1 VPADAHRPF
10 SRRLNVY
17 SLLTELMQS
26 LLILATVAIPVV
38 YFAPEQAL
46 VLFGLTVFALAAT
59 AWIRAAC
66 RHIWQFV
73 LLGLVIVALPLVLP
87 ILPPFSVTIW
97 PRLISVPVLLFLAVR
112 AFYLRLKQKEEKPL
126 GSLAQQAL
134 VILYLLAL
142 NLVALRLDLT
152 VVSQAYFYVGV
163 VYLMLAL
170 LRWHHLSLNSQL
182 ERFMTMPTQ
191 PAARIMH
198 FNNILL
204 LGYALVTLVLLVIS
218 PLFRLHDLLPWLG
231 SLLLAVIRWLL
242 QKLQSGEPEPT
253 EPVPEPTQPPGGQ
266 DPHLPFEPSE
276 TARWLVILQEIF
288 YYLMIAVSVAIVLFL
303 IFLMLRALYKRFY
316 ETAQPDS
323 DKTESLL
330 PSFLDQTRERIRKV
344 QSRFSIQFGQ
354 TPSQQVRRS
363 FYRLITAQL
372 RHGLTIEASQ
382 TPRQLV
388 ARFDVEQYPDL
399 LSLATL
405 YEAARYGPEISTP
418 EDAEQAQRMVR
429 SLRRQN
435 LLRPTSKPEQTKANK
450 KRNAR

>member
-1 VPADAHRPF
+1 MPAAV
-10 SRRLNVY
+10 RRQVIY
-17 SLLTELMQS
+17 GLLTELMQS
-26 LLILATVAIPVV
+26 LMILATFAIPIV
-38 YFAPEQAL
+38 YFAPEQTL
-46 VLFGLTVFALAAT
+46 VLFGLAVFALAAT
-59 AWIRAAC
+59 AWIRSAC
-66 RHIWQFV
+66 RHIWQFA

-97 PRLISVPVLLFLAVR
+97 PRLITVPMLLFLAVR
-112 AFYLRLKQKEEKPL
+112 AFYIRLKQKEEKPL
-126 GSLAQQAL
+126 SSLVQQSL

-142 NLVALRLDLT
+142 NLVALRLDLV
-152 VVSQAYFYVGV
+152 VVSQAYFYTGV
-163 VYLMLAL
+163 IYLMLAL
-170 LRWHHLSLNSQL
+170 LRWHQLSLRSQL

-191 PAARIMH
+191 PAARILH
-198 FNNILL
+198 FNNVLL

-231 SLLLAVIRWLL
+231 SLLLALIRWLL

-253 EPVPEPTQPPGGQ
+253 EPEPEPSQPPSGQ
-266 DPHLPFEPSE
+266 DPHFPFEPTE

-288 YYLMIAVSVAIVLFL
+288 YYLMIAVAAAIVLFL
-303 IFLMLRALYKRFY
+303 IFLVLRAIYKRFY

-354 TPSQQVRRS
+354 TPSQQVRHS
-363 FYRLITAQL
+363 FYRLVSAQL
-372 RHGLTIEASQ
+372 RHGLKVEASF
-382 TPRQLV
+382 TPRQIV
-388 ARFDVEQYPDL
+388 AELDTKQYPDL
-399 LSLATL
+399 LRLASL

-418 EDAEQAQRMVR
+418 EDAEQAQRMAR

-435 LLRPTSKPEQTKANK
+435 LLLIREQTKTK
-450 KRNAR
+450 GKRDAR